1 VATERDKAPGDDH
14 TPEVLR
20 PCPPSRRL
28 SADGETI
35 ARLALD
41 VAAAEVRGIQGLT
54 ELFSR
59 DAFRAAV
66 ELLHGC
72 RGRILICGLGKAGLA
87 GQRIAAS
94 LRSTGTPSI
103 FVHPVEAL
111 HGDLGVVDPQDVA
124 LLISKSGQN
133 PEVFAL
139 VPTFRR
145 LGVAIIALT
154 ARGDS
159 ELARSADVV
168 LDIGPVQEIA
178 PLDEVPTVSTT
189 LFQVTGDALMVILCR
204 LKGFSSEDFAF
215 LHPGG
220 ILGRQVAQCVAD
232 VMHSGAALPRVSEET
247 PLTQAL
253 VEIMDKRLGMTTV
266 VDGEGRLRGVI
277 ADGDLKRI
285 LHRTGGSLAGLR
297 AGEVMTR
304 EPRTIEAGA
313 LLVTALKLMET
324 NQPGAITFLVV
335 ADAEGRPAGVIHI
348 HDCLRRPAGRP

>member
-1 VATERDKAPGDDH
+1 MTAETGKVSGGG
-14 TPEVLR
+14 VR
-20 PCPPSRRL
+20 PQAAGECQGAGRL
-28 SADGETI
+28 AVDGEVI
-35 ARLALD
+35 QRLALD

-54 ELFSR
+54 RMFGS
-59 DAFRAAV
+59 DAFRAAIAM
-66 ELLHGC
+66 LLGC
-72 RGRILICGLGKAGLA
+72 RGRVLICGLGKAGLA

-111 HGDLGVVDPQDVA
+111 HGDLGIVDPQDVA
-124 LLISKSGQN
+124 LLISKSGEN
-133 PEVFAL
+133 PEVSAL

-145 LGVAIIALT
+145 VGVAIIALT

-159 ELARSADVV
+159 ELARSADIV

-189 LFQVTGDALMVILCR
+189 LFQVTGDALTIILCR
-204 LKGFSSEDFAF
+204 LKGFTSQDFAF

-220 ILGRQVAQCVAD
+220 ILGRRVSQRVAD
-232 VMHSGAALPRVSEET
+232 VMHAGADLPRVGEET
-247 PLTQAL
+247 PLTQVL
-253 VEIMDKRLGMTTV
+253 VEIMEKRLGMTTV
-266 VDGEGRLRGVI
+266 VDAAGRLRGVI

-285 LHRTGGSLAGLR
+285 LHRTGGSLAGLN
-297 AGEVMTR
+297 AGDVMTR
-304 EPRTIEAGA
+304 EPRAIEAGA

-335 ADAEGRPAGVIHI
+335 VDEAGRPAGVVHI
-348 HDCLRRPAGRP
+348 HDCLRPPANRP

>member
-1 VATERDKAPGDDH
+1 MAAEADMATGDEMGRGVRGQRREPGG
-14 TPEVLR
+14 PA
-20 PCPPSRRL
+20 
-28 SADGETI
+28 ADRETI
-35 ARLALD
+35 RRLALD
-41 VAAAEVRGIQGLT
+41 VVAAEARGIQGLAT
-54 ELFSR
+54 LFGSE
-59 DAFRAAV
+59 AFRAAV
-66 ELLHGC
+66 ELLQAC
-72 RGRILICGLGKAGLA
+72 RGRILICGLGKSGLA

-94 LRSTGTPSI
+94 LRSTGSPSI

-133 PEVFAL
+133 REVSAL

-154 ARGDS
+154 AHGDS
-159 ELARSADVV
+159 DLARAADVV
-168 LDIGPVQEIA
+168 LDIGPVEEVA

-189 LFQVTGDALMVILCR
+189 LFEVTGDALMVILCR
-204 LKGFSSEDFAF
+204 LKGFSSADFAF

-220 ILGRQVAQCVAD
+220 ILGRQVSQRVLD
-232 VMHSGAALPRVSEET
+232 VMHAGPDLPRVSEET

-266 VDGEGRLRGVI
+266 VDASGRLRGVI

-297 AGEVMTR
+297 AGDVMTR
-304 EPRTIEAGA
+304 EPRTIAAEA
-313 LLVTALKLMET
+313 LLVTALKQMET

-335 ADAEGRPAGVIHI
+335 VDAEGRPAGVIHI
-348 HDCLRRPAGRP
+348 HDCLRPSAGRP